1 MPASDGAGGKILML
15 PADNWPTKINSQ
27 IIHPSFCFQKI
38 IFTRRIHVSGI
49 KLELMALTDRSDA
62 ELLIQF
68 RQPQTKEQAFTAIIK
83 KYQEKLY
90 WHIRRMVVDHDDAN
104 DVLQNVFI
112 RVWNGLENFR
122 EDSQLYTWL
131 YRIATNE
138 SLTFLEQQKKRKAV
152 SLSDVETGLSNKIKA
167 DKHFDPNKLEW
178 KLQLAIQQLPEK
190 QRLVFSLRYYDE
202 MPYEE
207 MSRVLETSEGALKA
221 SYHHAVKKIE
231 DYIKNH

>member
-1 MPASDGAGGKILML
+1 MTIQD
-15 PADNWPTKINSQ
+15 T
-27 IIHPSFCFQKI
+27 
-38 IFTRRIHVSGI
+38 
-49 KLELMALTDRSDA
+49 
-62 ELLIQF
+62 ELLLQF
-68 RQPQTKEQAFTAIIK
+68 RDPATREKAFTAIIR

-90 WHIRRMVVDHDDAN
+90 WHIRRMVVEHEDAN

-138 SLTFLEQQKKRKAV
+138 CLSYLEQQKRKSSA
-152 SLSDVETGLSNKIKA
+152 SLDEMEGGLSNKVIA
-167 DKHFDPNKLEW
+167 DKYFDPNKLEW

-190 QRLVFSLRYYDE
+190 QRVVFTLRYYDE

-207 MSRVLETSEGALKA
+207 MSRVLDTSEGALKA

-231 DYIKNH
+231 DYILNH

>member
-1 MPASDGAGGKILML
+1 
-15 PADNWPTKINSQ
+15 
-27 IIHPSFCFQKI
+27 
-38 IFTRRIHVSGI
+38 
-49 KLELMALTDRSDA
+49 MAEQLDDK
-62 ELLIQF
+62 ELLQLF
-68 RQPQTKEQAFTAIIK
+68 RDEATKESAYTRIIR

-90 WHIRRMVVDHDDAN
+90 WHIRRMVVEHEDAN
-104 DVLQNVFI
+104 DVLQNMFI
-112 RVWNGLENFR
+112 KVWRNLDNFR

-138 SLTFLEQQKKRKAV
+138 SLSFLEQQKKRATS
-152 SLSDVETGLSNKIKA
+152 SLSNDENSLSNRLKA
-167 DKHFDPNKLEW
+167 DKDFDSNKLEW

-190 QRLVFSLRYYDE
+190 QKAVFNLRYFEE

-231 DYIKNH
+231 DYILNR

>member
-1 MPASDGAGGKILML
+1 MSLTSTSD
-15 PADNWPTKINSQ
+15 T
-27 IIHPSFCFQKI
+27 
-38 IFTRRIHVSGI
+38 
-49 KLELMALTDRSDA
+49 
-62 ELLIQF
+62 ELLLLF
-68 RQPQTKEQAFTAIIK
+68 RDPATKERAYTALIR

-112 RVWNGLENFR
+112 RVWKGLENFR

-138 SLTFLEQQKKRKAV
+138 CLTFLEQQKRKSV
-152 SLSDVETGLSNKIKA
+152 VPLDDVEAGLSNKVRA
-167 DKHFDPNKLEW
+167 DQHFDANKLEW

-190 QRLVFSLRYYDE
+190 QRVVFSLRYYDE

-231 DYIKNH
+231 EYIKNH